1 MMAEQKGRS
10 GKKPKYQIA
19 DIGGSDLTSQD
30 ISTER
35 VLNFLIK
42 GELGSATDPATDAER
57 DGLTAANASPE
68 QAPTDPTDDS
78 SETPLPSPETQGKKS
93 LAHLFRRASGGGGGG
108 TVKDL
113 KLDLGA
119 KELAAGVPSES
130 QVTNLEQSQ
139 VIPPNIEA
147 ETEIGG
153 EVQSPKLL
161 TANQATSVVSAPSAT
176 TPQTKALPQPTES
189 RTVAAK
195 VPFTAPSRES
205 EELAQ
210 LTTLWKSF
218 YRLNDGEIDAL
229 SALYRMSHGDGSS
242 ECYMKMRKL
251 AEMSNLTY
259 RYCQKVVRSLEQLG
273 WITKLKDYDA
283 STQMGVLYRVNL
295 KPIL

>member
-1 MMAEQKGRS
+1 MVEQKGRS

-42 GELGSATDPATDAER
+42 GELGSAADPASDVER
-57 DGLTAANASPE
+57 DGLAAANSTPG
-68 QAPTDPTDDS
+68 QTPTDRSDDS
-78 SETPLPSPETQGKKS
+78 VETPLPSTETQGKKS
-93 LAHLFRRASGGGGGG
+93 LAHLFRRASGDGGG

-119 KELAAGVPSES
+119 KDLAAGVPSES

-147 ETEIGG
+147 ESEKGG
-153 EVQSPKLL
+153 QAQSPQLP
-161 TANQATSVVSAPSAT
+161 TANEATSVVSARLAT
-176 TPQTKALPQPTES
+176 TPQTKPLPQPTES
-189 RTVAAK
+189 QTVAAK
-195 VPFTAPSRES
+195 EPVTAPSRES

-210 LTTLWKSF
+210 LATLWKSF

-229 SALYRMSHGDGSS
+229 SALYEMSHGEGSS
-242 ECYMKMRKL
+242 ECYIKMRKL

-273 WITKLKDYDA
+273 WLTKLKEYDA